1 MLLRSTTNQLTCYY
15 YYFLLTLLL
24 LLSLCTKQS
33 TASIFE
39 QASRSRC
46 EPIEIPLCKDIP
58 YKYTYF
64 PNSLLQPDQQSL
76 QTQTEHFK
84 PLIKT
89 NCNPHIKFFICSVF
103 APMCPEHMPQAVTSC
118 RSVCEE
124 VPINHSS

>member
-1 MLLRSTTNQLTCYY
+1 M
-15 YYFLLTLLL
+15 
-24 LLSLCTKQS
+24 SLVKNCLINLQFTI
-33 TASIFE
+33 AFGF

-124 VPINHSS
+124 VLINRVS

>member
-1 MLLRSTTNQLTCYY
+1 MGRSGGIAYAVGGGVMAMIGNRATM
-15 YYFLLTLLL
+15 
-24 LLSLCTKQS
+24 S
-33 TASIFE
+33 TVATFCE
-39 QASRSRC
+39 VQRASRSRC
-46 EPIEIPLCKDIP
+46 ELIEIPLCKDIP

-124 VPINHSS
+124 VF